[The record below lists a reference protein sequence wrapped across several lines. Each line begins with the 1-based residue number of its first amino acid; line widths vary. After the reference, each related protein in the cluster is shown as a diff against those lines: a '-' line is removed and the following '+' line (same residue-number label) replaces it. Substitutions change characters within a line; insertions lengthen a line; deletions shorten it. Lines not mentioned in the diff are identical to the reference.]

1 MESIECHTCHARWST
16 GEWGMHV
23 IRKDNLDFKK
33 WEDWN
38 FSDPTLQDILWKKD
52 QMNVGMIDWLS
63 AKWMG
68 NQITG
73 SKVPGVFLNLF
84 TETDWNTMILGK
96 NQRGKYSIMK
106 PRYQYFFTD
115 SYADEESIKK
125 SARVAIT
132 QDGGPGL
139 IFLPH
144 TPHTIRTTVRPCES
158 CHDSEISL
166 GLGDSN
172 RKTITDS
179 ESFFLALKNN
189 GSIPS
194 DFQAKQV
201 VTETGDPIQR
211 TYPKDKTRFL
221 NAEEIAVIRN
231 KSDAYKAYRYMDLKE
246 RRFSRLLT
254 REKFP
259 FDQLHKKNEE
269 SAGNPKEEKA
279 FLSDLNDNNLLSE
292 EHGQSQFS
300 KKNLSNPSLVS
311 QEDQKNFQKIAQT

>member
-1 MESIECHTCHARWST
+1 
-16 GEWGMHV
+16 
-23 IRKDNLDFKK
+23 
-33 WEDWN
+33 
-38 FSDPTLQDILWKKD
+38 
-52 QMNVGMIDWLS
+52 MNVGMIDWLS

-166 GLGDSN
+166 GLGDPN

-201 VTETGDPIQR
+201 VTEAGDPIQR

-269 SAGNPKEEKA
+269 SAGNPKEEKEA
-279 FLSDLNDNNLLSE
+279 F
-292 EHGQSQFS
+292 
-300 KKNLSNPSLVS
+300 SL
-311 QEDQKNFQKIAQT
+311 I